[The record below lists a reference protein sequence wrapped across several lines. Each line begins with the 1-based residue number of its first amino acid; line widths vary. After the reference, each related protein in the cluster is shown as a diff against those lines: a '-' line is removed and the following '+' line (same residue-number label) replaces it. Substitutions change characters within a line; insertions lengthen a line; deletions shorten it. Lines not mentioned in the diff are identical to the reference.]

1 MSIPAGWLGIPMDD
15 GTEMAIP
22 SWFYDELFA
31 SVDDDRER
39 LARAQAWAD
48 LLDESEEPALRDV
61 GEYARALTFARAWA
75 TRDDQDPCS
84 DPCEPEHPA
93 QHELPQGKQL
103 W

>member
-1 MSIPAGWLGIPMDD
+1 MLVPVEGGTVLEVPAWL
-15 GTEMAIP
+15 
-22 SWFYDELFA
+22 WDELFA

-39 LARAQAWAD
+39 LARAQAWAE
-48 LLDESEEPALRDV
+48 LLDESEEFGLLDV
-61 GEYARALTFARAWA
+61 GEHARALTFARAWA